1 MKKIF
6 VILILSLGL
15 QGCLAGAFVAGSA
28 TTGGLV
34 TDPRPINTIKLDEE
48 INFRVNRQLAND
60 PVLNAETHIAAV
72 SYNRV
77 VLLTG
82 QAYDEELK
90 AKAERYAKS
99 IPQVRR
105 VFNEIVPGI
114 IPTSVYRRAQDVGI
128 TSTVKTKMF
137 ANRALKSNNF
147 KIVTENGVVY
157 ILGIATQRQ
166 ADIAVAVARESSG
179 VKKVVKLI
187 EYKEE

>member
-1 MKKIF
+1 MRKIF
-6 VILILSLGL
+6 IILILSLGL

-34 TDPRPINTIKLDEE
+34 TDPRPINTIKADEE
-48 INFRVNRQLAND
+48 INFRVNRKLAND
-60 PVLNAETHIAAV
+60 PVLNAEAHISAV

-77 VLLTG
+77 ILLTG

-90 AKAERYAKS
+90 ARAEHYAKS

-105 VFNEIVPGI
+105 VFNEIALG
-114 IPTSVYRRAQDVGI
+114 IPTTVYRRAQDVGI
-128 TSTVKTKMF
+128 TSAVKTKMF
-137 ANRALKSNNF
+137 ASRELKSNNF

-157 ILGIATQRQ
+157 ILGIATPKQ
-166 ADIAVAVARESSG
+166 ADLAVSIARESSG

-187 EYKEE
+187 EYKQE

>member
-1 MKKIF
+1 MRKIIA
-6 VILILSLGL
+6 ILILSLGL

-34 TDPRPINTIKLDEE
+34 TDPRPINTIKTDEE
-48 INFRVNRQLAND
+48 INFRINRKLAND

-77 VLLTG
+77 ILLTG

-90 AKAERYAKS
+90 AKAGHYAKS
-99 IPQVRR
+99 IPEVRR
-105 VFNEIVPGI
+105 VFNEITLG
-114 IPTSVYRRAQDVGI
+114 IPTTVYRRAQDVGI
-128 TSTVKTKMF
+128 TSAVKTKMF
-137 ANRALKSNNF
+137 TNRDLKSNDF

-157 ILGIATQRQ
+157 ILGIATSKQ
-166 ADIAVAVARESSG
+166 ADLAVSIARESSG

-187 EYKEE
+187 EYKQE

>member
-6 VILILSLGL
+6 IILILSLGL
-15 QGCLAGAFVAGSA
+15 QGCLAGAFVVGGA

-34 TDPRPINTIKLDEE
+34 TDPRPINTIKTDEE
-48 INFRVNRQLAND
+48 INFGINRKLAND
-60 PVLNAETHIAAV
+60 PVLNAETHISAV
-72 SYNRV
+72 SYDRV

-90 AKAERYAKS
+90 NKAGRYAKS

-105 VFNEIVPGI
+105 VFNEIALG

-128 TSTVKTKMF
+128 TSAVKTKMF
-137 ANRALKSNNF
+137 ANRELKSNDF

-157 ILGIATQRQ
+157 ILGIATPRQ
-166 ADIAVAVARESSG
+166 ADLAVSIARDSSG

-187 EYKEE
+187 EYRQE